1 MLETN
6 EKTQS
11 QQRNGRN
18 KKKLELKS
26 TITKILKLNES
37 SQQNRRG
44 REMINELEVEQ
55 YKLSN
60 LNKRKNG
67 LKKNERSLIP
77 CGVS

>member
-6 EKTQS
+6 EKTES

-18 KKKLELKS
+18 KKNLELKS

-67 LKKNERSLIP
+67 LKKK
-77 CGVS
+77 

>member
-67 LKKNERSLIP
+67 LKKK
-77 CGVS
+77 

>member
-1 MLETN
+1 MKKHSLSKEMG
-6 EKTQS
+6 EI
-11 QQRNGRN
+11 

-67 LKKNERSLIP
+67 LKKK
-77 CGVS
+77 

>member
-60 LNKRKNG
+60 LNERKNG
-67 LKKNERSLIP
+67 LKKK
-77 CGVS
+77 